1 MCTKEQIQLAM
12 DEYGNMV
19 LRLAYTYMKNQ
30 HDAEDVFQDV
40 FIKLYEHMDRIQ
52 NGEHM
57 KAWLIRVTVNV
68 CKNKLKSF
76 THRKMDVYEEWIHS
90 PSVDHRDRFEVMLAV
105 TSLPVKYRE
114 VVHLFYYEGYQTK
127 EIAQL
132 LKKREST
139 VRSLLAR
146 AREMLKNKLKGEYDF
161 A

>member
-1 MCTKEQIQLAM
+1 MCTKEQIQRAM

-19 LRLAYTYMKNQ
+19 LRLAYMYMRNE

-52 NGEHM
+52 SEEHM
-57 KAWLIRVTVNV
+57 KAWLIRVTANV
-68 CKNKLKSF
+68 CKNKLKWF
-76 THRKMDVYEEWIHS
+76 AYRKVDVYEEWLHS
-90 PSVDHRDRFEVMLAV
+90 PNVDVNDDFEVMSAV
-105 TSLPVKYRE
+105 TSLPTKYRE

-127 EIAQL
+127 EIAEL

>member
-1 MCTKEQIQLAM
+1 MMRK
-12 DEYGNMV
+12 
-19 LRLAYTYMKNQ
+19 TYFKMYL
-30 HDAEDVFQDV
+30 
-40 FIKLYEHMDRIQ
+40 IKLYEHMDRIQ

-76 THRKMDVYEEWIHS
+76 THRKMDVYEEWIHF
-90 PSVDHRDRFEVMLAV
+90 PFVDHRDRFEVMLAV

>member
-1 MCTKEQIQLAM
+1 MCTKEQIQRAM

-19 LRLAYTYMKNQ
+19 LRLAYTYMRNQ

-52 NGEHM
+52 SEEHM

-76 THRKMDVYEEWIHS
+76 AYRKMDTYEEWLHS
-90 PSVDHRDRFEVMLAV
+90 SPIDSRGDVIEAV
-105 TSLPVKYRE
+105 ISLPTKYRE

-127 EIAQL
+127 EIAEL

>member
-1 MCTKEQIQLAM
+1 M

-19 LRLAYTYMKNQ
+19 LRLAYMYMRNE

-52 NGEHM
+52 SEEHM

-76 THRKMDVYEEWIHS
+76 VYRNMDVYEEWAHF
-90 PSVDHRDRFEVMLAV
+90 SVDHDDHFEVMIAV
-105 TSLPVKYRE
+105 TSLPTKYRE

-127 EIAQL
+127 EIAEL

>member
-1 MCTKEQIQLAM
+1 MCTKEHIQRAM
-12 DEYGNMV
+12 DEHGNMV
-19 LRLAYTYMKNQ
+19 LRLAYTYMRNQ

-40 FIKLYEHMDRIQ
+40 FIKLYEHMDRMQ
-52 NGEHM
+52 SEEHM
-57 KAWLIRVTVNV
+57 KAWLIRVTINI

-76 THRKMDVYEEWIHS
+76 VYRKMDAYEDWAHS
-90 PSVDHRDRFEVMLAV
+90 PYVDNNDSFEVISAV
-105 TSLPVKYRE
+105 TSLPTKYRE

-127 EIAQL
+127 EIAHL

>member
-1 MCTKEQIQLAM
+1 MPKEQIQRTM
-12 DEYGNMV
+12 DEYGDMV
-19 LRLAYTYMKNQ
+19 LRLAYMYMRNE

-52 NGEHM
+52 SEEHM

-76 THRKMDVYEEWIHS
+76 AYRNMDVYEEWAHFS
-90 PSVDHRDRFEVMLAV
+90 TDHDDHFEVMSAV
-105 TSLPVKYRE
+105 TSLPTKYRE

-127 EIAQL
+127 EIAEL

>member
-1 MCTKEQIQLAM
+1 MCTKEQIQRAM

-19 LRLAYTYMKNQ
+19 LRLAYTYMRNE

-52 NGEHM
+52 SEEHM
-57 KAWLIRVTVNV
+57 KAWLIRVTANV
-68 CKNKLKSF
+68 CKNKLKWF
-76 THRKMDVYEEWIHS
+76 AYRKVDAYEEWLHS
-90 PSVDHRDRFEVMLAV
+90 SDVDANDYFEVMSAV
-105 TSLPVKYRE
+105 TSLPTKYRE

-127 EIAQL
+127 EIAEL

>member
-1 MCTKEQIQLAM
+1 LCTKEQIQLAM

-76 THRKMDVYEEWIHS
+76 THRKMDAYEEWIHS
-90 PSVDHRDRFEVMLAV
+90 PSVDHRDRFEVMSAV

-127 EIAQL
+127 EIARL

>member
-1 MCTKEQIQLAM
+1 MCTKEQIQRAM
-12 DEYGNMV
+12 DEHGNMV
-19 LRLAYTYMKNQ
+19 LRLAYMYMRNQ

-52 NGEHM
+52 SEEHM

-68 CKNKLKSF
+68 CKNKLKWF
-76 THRKMDVYEEWIHS
+76 AYRNMDVYEEWAHFS
-90 PSVDHRDRFEVMLAV
+90 TDYDDHFEVMSAV
-105 TSLPVKYRE
+105 TSLPTKYRE

-127 EIAQL
+127 EIAEL

>member
-1 MCTKEQIQLAM
+1 MCTKEQIKRAM

-19 LRLAYTYMKNQ
+19 LRLVYTYMRNE

-40 FIKLYEHMDRIQ
+40 FIKLYEHMDRMQ
-52 NGEHM
+52 SEEHM
-57 KAWLIRVTVNV
+57 KAWLIRVTINI

-76 THRKMDVYEEWIHS
+76 VYRKMDAYEDGAHS
-90 PSVDHRDRFEVMLAV
+90 PYIDNNASFEVISAV
-105 TSLPVKYRE
+105 TSLPTKYRE

-127 EIAQL
+127 EIAHL

-146 AREMLKNKLKGEYDF
+146 AREMLKNKLKGDYDF